1 MHRVAALP
9 QVRLTLADG
18 SWVELGP
25 VLAKAGE
32 GTIYTVNS
40 RPTLVAK
47 IFHTDLPDLTEKAAK
62 VSAMVGAVPQGA
74 VQDDGF
80 VVLAWPQYVL
90 FRGQTAVG
98 FVMPRID
105 TAQAVEIHS
114 LSNPSNRAN
123 PLPSAPQWTA
133 GATWA
138 HLVTAAANLCLAV
151 DVVHHIDAVIGD
163 FQERNILVAN
173 TVRVTLVDC
182 DSMQFADSTGRQ
194 FLSPLGRPE
203 FTAPELAKAD
213 LRTTARDK
221 TSDLFALAV
230 HIHLLIMAGNHPFM
244 RGVWSGAGEQP
255 DALTLAQRGNW
266 AGGPGSALGTHP
278 LAPPISFL
286 PNDIQSLFVQ
296 CFTDGARNPNAR
308 PSADQWRRA
317 LSRIEIINCHRQP
330 QHQIPA
336 GTDECPW
343 CEIDSR
349 RKERKASTFAPSQK
363 AMPPLG
369 PPQPPPARSSAPAPA
384 RAPASAPGPA
394 AGGSRTILRVLAALV
409 FVGLIVAVG
418 VTLTSKE
425 ESTTSGQRKGDSP
438 TSTTQLK
445 LLPQTFLLHPS
456 PTLLTPPQQSA
467 WTAVVVG
474 TCDEGGSCG
483 VKQRD
488 APLTAA
494 PRLVPDDLQDGM
506 TVTVACAIFGDTRSS
521 QGHGS
526 SNLWLRLNNGAFVNS
541 VYLNISTSGIPSC

>member
-1 MHRVAALP
+1 MHRMVALP

-18 SWVELGP
+18 SLVELGP

-40 RPTLVAK
+40 RPNLVAK
-47 IFHTDLPDLTEKAAK
+47 IFHTDLPDLAEKAAK

-90 FRGQTAVG
+90 FQGRTAVG

-138 HLVTAAANLCLAV
+138 HLLTAAANLCLAV

-182 DSMQFADSTGRQ
+182 DSMQFTDDTRRQ

-213 LRTTARDK
+213 LRTTARNK

-244 RGVWSGAGEQP
+244 RGVWSGVGEQP
-255 DALTLAQRGNW
+255 DALTLASRGNW
-266 AGGPGSALGTHP
+266 AGGPGSALRTHP

-286 PNDIQSLFVQ
+286 PNDIQSLFAR
-296 CFTDGARNPNAR
+296 CFTDGAEDPNAR
-308 PSADQWRRA
+308 PSADEWRQA
-317 LSRIEIINCHRQP
+317 LSRIQIISCHRDP
-330 QHQIPA
+330 RHQIPA

-343 CEIDSR
+343 CAIDSM
-349 RKERKASTFAPSQK
+349 RKERKASAFAPAQK
-363 AMPPLG
+363 ALPPLG
-369 PPQPPPARSSAPAPA
+369 HQPQPPPTWDPAPP
-384 RAPASAPGPA
+384 PAWPPGPA
-394 AGGSRTILRVLAALV
+394 HVASGSRTILWVLAALV
-409 FVGLIVAVG
+409 CVGLIVAVG
-418 VTLTSKE
+418 VTLTSSE
-425 ESTTSGQRKGDSP
+425 DSTTSGQRKGDSTAQVTLP
-438 TSTTQLK
+438 
-445 LLPQTFLLHPS
+445 PQTFVINPTPIS
-456 PTLLTPPQQSA
+456 PTSPPPSS
-467 WTAVVVG
+467 WSAVVVG

-488 APLTAA
+488 APFTAA

-506 TVTVACAIFGDTRSS
+506 TVTVVCVTSGDTRSS
-521 QGHGS
+521 EGHGS
-526 SNLWLRLNNGAFVNS
+526 SNLWFGLNNGAFVNS
-541 VYLNISTSGIPSC
+541 VYLNISTTGIPSC